1 MQHLAR
7 VVVPAE
13 MRKMKRLVATVLLIG
28 AGIGLASADTQSSNG
43 HTAKDSGVSQ
53 EIQQLER
60 DWANALAAGDL
71 DKVAQIVADDW
82 TGINNDGSKAT
93 KQGLLAAVKAGK
105 DKAETIEVGPMEVKV
120 LGSVVV
126 VQGTDIEK
134 SVVEGKATSAK
145 WVWMD
150 VFVKRQGKWAA
161 IRSQVASLK

>member
-1 MQHLAR
+1 
-7 VVVPAE
+7 
-13 MRKMKRLVATVLLIG
+13 MKRLVAALLMMC
-28 AGIGLASADTQSSNG
+28 AGIGLASADTQSSKD
-43 HTAKDSGVSQ
+43 HTAKDSDVSQ

-60 DWANALAAGDL
+60 DWASALAAGDL

-120 LGSVVV
+120 LGSVAV

-134 SVVEGKATSAK
+134 SVVEGKDTSGK

-150 VFVKRQGKWAA
+150 VFVKRQGKWVA
-161 IRSQVASLK
+161 IRSQAALLK

>member
-1 MQHLAR
+1 MPALDSPAR
-7 VVVPAE
+7 
-13 MRKMKRLVATVLLIG
+13 
-28 AGIGLASADTQSSNG
+28 DTQVVQWP

-60 DWANALAAGDL
+60 DWANALARRRLGQQ
-71 DKVAQIVADDW
+71 VAQIVADDW
-82 TGINNDGSKAT
+82 AGINNDGSKAT